1 MSIGYLGQVQQQ
13 ALRQTLSTQQIQ
25 YVKLLQMNSIELNAY
40 LSEVHLENPLID
52 LEPPARTAEDSA
64 PNPIDLARWLT
75 ARPAVSAD
83 EDPADRNEEERPE
96 RALRPE

>member
-25 YVKLLQMNSIELNAY
+25 YIKLLQMNSIELNAY

-52 LEPPARTAEDSA
+52 LEPPTRTAEDSA
-64 PNPIDLARWLT
+64 PSPIDLARWLT
-75 ARPAVSAD
+75 ARP
-83 EDPADRNEEERPE
+83 PPPPTRTRPTG
-96 RALRPE
+96 